1 MTPANAHGK
10 IDAVSP
16 GSAELKQ
23 VGISAFPLSMGR
35 DTGRG
40 LERVIAELVSGLE
53 AIGQPYVFHD
63 RGMLRTELQV
73 LGQAANFLWDLRAV
87 HHDVWFGVYPVS
99 AIFTIL
105 ARKRP
110 VVTGVYDLIPFLAP
124 GYDNSLKYSIKRR
137 CIEFACR
144 HSDGLIVPFAS
155 TADQIV
161 EMFGVRR
168 DRIRVIPLGIDHGR
182 FWVDAAIPKRRLRI
196 GFLGEAK
203 RAKGLDTAILAFAE
217 VAKRNP
223 DAFLAIASGGNELE
237 QMKELASK
245 TIPAGRYEFVGFV
258 PEDQMR
264 LFYSELD
271 LFLFPSRYGFGMSA
285 VEAMACGTPV
295 IAGRTLDSRDFFT
308 HELSLVD
315 PNSPAELAERISLLL
330 TDRGRYDELRDW
342 ALTRVQS
349 MSWTVMAE
357 KYVEF
362 WKEIRA
368 CLSQD
373 GDGLTVVL
381 YSRDFQ
387 HCRRQ
392 HQRHQRICRAVLSG
406 YS

>member
-1 MTPANAHGK
+1 
-10 IDAVSP
+10 
-16 GSAELKQ
+16 
-23 VGISAFPLSMGR
+23 MGR

-53 AIGQPYVFHD
+53 AIGQPFVFHD
-63 RGMLRTELQV
+63 RGIIRNELAAV
-73 LGQAANFLWDLRAV
+73 GQAAKFVWDLRGSR
-87 HHDVWFGVYPVS
+87 HEVWFGVYPV
-99 AIFTIL
+99 AGIFPIL

-110 VVTGVYDLIPFLAP
+110 VVTGVYDLIPFLAT
-124 GYDNSLKYSIKRR
+124 GYDNSLKYFIKRR

-161 EMFGVRR
+161 EMFGVQR
-168 DRIRVIPLGIDHGR
+168 DRIRVIPLGIDHER
-182 FWVDAAIPKRRLRI
+182 FWLDAAIPKRRSRI

-217 VAKRNP
+217 VAKHNP

-264 LFYSELD
+264 RFYSELD

-285 VEAMACGTPV
+285 VEAMACGTPA
-295 IAGRTLDSRDFFT
+295 IAGRTLDSTDFFT

-330 TDRGRYDELRDW
+330 SNRQRYDELRDW
-342 ALTRVQS
+342 ALKQVQS
-349 MSWTVMAE
+349 LSWTLMAQ

-362 WKEIRA
+362 WTEVRDRYT
-368 CLSQD
+368 S
-373 GDGLTVVL
+373 GDRPLP
-381 YSRDFQ
+381 
-387 HCRRQ
+387 
-392 HQRHQRICRAVLSG
+392 A
-406 YS
+406 

>member
-1 MTPANAHGK
+1 MHVDRHPVTAAHARGIDEVSAVPAA
-10 IDAVSP
+10 
-16 GSAELKQ
+16 LKQ

-53 AIGQPYVFHD
+53 SIGQPYVFHD
-63 RGMLRTELQV
+63 RGMLLTEVAV
-73 LGQAANFLWDLRAV
+73 LGQAANFLWDLRGV
-87 HHDVWFGVYPVS
+87 NHDVWFGVYPVS

-137 CIEFACR
+137 CIAFACR
-144 HSDGLIVPFAS
+144 HSDGLIAPFAS

-161 EMFGVRR
+161 EMFGVSR
-168 DRIRVIPLGIDHGR
+168 DRIRVIPLGVDHGR
-182 FWVDAAIPKRRLRI
+182 FWFDPAIEKRRSRI

-217 VAKRNP
+217 VAKHDP
-223 DAFLAIASGGNELE
+223 DAFFVIASGGNELE
-237 QMKELASK
+237 EMKELANK

-264 LFYSELD
+264 QFYSELD

-285 VEAMACGTPV
+285 VEAMACGTPA
-295 IAGRTLDSRDFFT
+295 IAGRTLDSTDFFT

-315 PNSPAELAERISLLL
+315 PNSPRELADRISLLL
-330 TDRGRYDELRDW
+330 ADRQRYGELREW
-342 ALTRVQS
+342 ALNRVQS
-349 MSWTVMAE
+349 LSWTRMAE
-357 KYVEF
+357 RYVEF
-362 WKEIRA
+362 WQEVRA
-368 CLSQD
+368 RYAS
-373 GDGLTVVL
+373 GDRPLPP
-381 YSRDFQ
+381 
-387 HCRRQ
+387 
-392 HQRHQRICRAVLSG
+392 
-406 YS
+406 